1 MLGVRA
7 VYLRIQVLVTSD
19 SLRFFLCSFVQ
30 CMQEYICTCLWIQSV
45 KQGVSRINLLL
56 FKKFVQCMQE
66 CICVCLQN
74 QVLVTSNS
82 LNFFSINSLFKEFVQ
97 CNLTYINNLPIF
109 KNFMQCMQ
117 FYRFQ
122 LVCAMRKTH
131 STNS

>member
-1 MLGVRA
+1 
-7 VYLRIQVLVTSD
+7 
-19 SLRFFLCSFVQ
+19 
-30 CMQEYICTCLWIQSV
+30 
-45 KQGVSRINLLL
+45 
-56 FKKFVQCMQE
+56 MQE

-97 CNLTYINNLPIF
+97 CKLTYIHNLPIS
-109 KNFMQCMQ
+109 KNFVQCMLVDFMQ

-122 LVCAMRKTH
+122 VVCAMRKTH